1 VTDYLQLEDILRQVE
16 RLGFV
21 VRDPGLLASALAR
34 PQASAF
40 GEDAYPDLFM
50 KAAALCQS
58 LDHNQSLIDGN
69 KRLAWLSTKVFLAL
83 NGHTLTASADD
94 GEAFMLGLV
103 VGQADLEAIAAW
115 LGRHSAPR

>member
-1 VTDYLQLEDILRQVE
+1 M
-16 RLGFV
+16 
-21 VRDPGLLASALAR
+21 RDPGLLESALAR

-58 LDHNQSLIDGN
+58 IDHNQSLIDGN
-69 KRLAWLSTKVFLAL
+69 KRLAWLATKVFLAI
-83 NGHTLTASADD
+83 NGYALTATADD

-103 VGQADLEAIAAW
+103 AGA
-115 LGRHSAPR
+115 R